1 MITSYQPRL
10 SLLVIAIVFLL
21 LLPIVNCTSEQMQMT
36 PMENRIR
43 TAAIKNSFHGILQ
56 PGKSN
61 EDYKEEMKHR
71 IEDYLKIYPYRRA
84 SSFQAMR
91 GKRSVDTA

>member
-21 LLPIVNCTSEQMQMT
+21 LLPIVNSTSEQMKMT
-36 PMENRIR
+36 PMESRIR
-43 TAAIKNSFHGILQ
+43 RSAISNRFHGILQ
-56 PGKSN
+56 QEN
-61 EDYKEEMKHR
+61 LNDDYKEEMKR
-71 IEDYLKIYPYRRA
+71 LINDYLKTYPYRRA

-91 GKRSVDTA
+91 GKRSVNTA